1 MKKSTKVIFGV
12 VIFIALAIIIVSF
25 FYPPAYEGISGTIGK
40 VKKYNASQIS
50 ERDVKLKNAM
60 LNDEQS
66 LKLSIAQLVDY
77 KIFLKDVSSDLGNW
91 SQKINSLIEKDIL
104 VVKKGEILKEN
115 SKTFKDYKT
124 YLDKNMPTLDNTIIM
139 LDKLFRKDTVNQ
151 VLEIEKTMNN
161 YENFRIQ
168 VAQRFMKMLDA
179 IPNAHNALLLNK
191 QPGIIG
197 NKENAIGVI
206 AFANKNGN
214 YNTYSNKQDISF
226 NSATMVLG
234 VYSHEQLNSNKEVL
248 GTIEINENKEV
259 LGFTDAVG
267 NKENLSNKVSGNKE
281 QLGTQAVR
289 NREQIGIVI
298 PLNKEQLS
306 NKVVGNKEQLG
317 IEEPLNKVQLSN
329 KVVGNKDQV
338 GVIVTNKEQLS
349 NKVVGQ
355 KEALESINPIN
366 PNKLQLGSIEI
377 GNRALNVQ
385 GGLNSQNLIGLFVF
399 SNKNGVLG
407 LYYSSPVLGNSVFNN
422 LSPLGT
428 ALNGSKPYGVSV
440 MNNKDIMGT
449 TNRQ

>member
-12 VIFIALAIIIVSF
+12 VVFVALAIIIVSF
-25 FYPPAYEGISGTIGK
+25 FYPPVYEGISGTIGK

-50 ERDVKLKNAM
+50 EKDVKLKNAM
-60 LNDEQS
+60 LSDEQS

-104 VVKKGEILKEN
+104 VVKKGDMLKEN

-197 NKENAIGVI
+197 NKDNAIGVV

-214 YNTYSNKQDISF
+214 YNTYSNKQDITF

-234 VYSHEQLNSNKEVL
+234 VFSHEQLNSNKEVV
-248 GTIEINENKEV
+248 GTIELNENKEV
-259 LGFTDAVG
+259 IGFVDVVE
-267 NKENLSNKVSGNKE
+267 NKENLNNQVTG
-281 QLGTQAVR
+281 
-289 NREQIGIVI
+289 
-298 PLNKEQLS
+298 NKEQLS
-306 NKVVGNKEQLG
+306 NKVVGNKDQIGIIPIEPNKEQLN
-317 IEEPLNKVQLSN
+317 NKVI
-329 KVVGNKDQV
+329 GNKDQV
-338 GVIVTNKEQLS
+338 GIVIPQNKEVL
-349 NKVVGQ
+349 G
-355 KEALESINPIN
+355 EII
-366 PNKLQLGSIEI
+366 PNKTQIGSIEL
-377 GNRALNVQ
+377 GNKALNVQ
-385 GGLNSQNLIGLFVF
+385 GGLNSQNLVGLFVF
-399 SNKNGVLG
+399 NNKDGIIG

-428 ALNGSKPYGVSV
+428 ALNGSKPYGISV
-440 MNNKDIMGT
+440 MSNKDVMGT